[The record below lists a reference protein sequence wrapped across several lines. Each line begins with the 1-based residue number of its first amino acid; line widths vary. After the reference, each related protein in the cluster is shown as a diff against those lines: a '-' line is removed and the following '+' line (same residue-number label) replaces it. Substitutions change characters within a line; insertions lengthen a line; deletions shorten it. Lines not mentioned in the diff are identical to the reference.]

1 MKRGVREAEP
11 YFQSRTLGVN
21 TFTSK
26 IKGSQVNALILRVAD
41 PEALIDN
48 IINHDTGSKLNAEV
62 AKFYAPFLKK
72 RRRCRRRRLMERL
85 ARMSV
90 KPSDS
95 S

>member
-48 IINHDTGSKLNAEV
+48 IINHDSKLNAEV
-62 AKFYAPFLKK
+62 ATFYAQK
-72 RRRCRRRRLMERL
+72 RDRCRRRRLMDRL